1 MTLPHDRLPKL
12 SRRGMLAALAVG
24 AGSIG
29 LAACAPGDGLSGS
42 SEGTDG
48 TPVSRTSAT
57 PAAPPVLTVTS
68 AHGDSV
74 WPDDSLTI
82 TVANGTLQKVT
93 VTDPDGTEY
102 KGTLTGETW
111 KGDRNFWPN
120 KTYTVT
126 AEVLDKVKATQTLTH
141 KFTTFAA
148 DTIVYEPT
156 YATPNLGVGMP
167 VYIQFH
173 SAITDKSARAEIEK
187 HGTVT
192 TSPQQTGSWGWV
204 DNKILMWRP
213 QSYWQAGSTATVAL
227 QFGGLKVGDNL
238 YLADDSNYSISFGEA
253 HVMRVNLT
261 DQHMLVYQSDTQVR
275 DCPVSTG
282 LAGHETYTG
291 TKVIMEKF
299 ESMVMDSATYGVPA
313 TSAEGYKL
321 TVADCQR
328 VTWSGEFLHAAPWSV
343 AQQGISPASHGCTN
357 LSPTD
362 AAWLMTFSLI
372 GDPVEF
378 TGNFPGTNS
387 SAFQPDDGVGC
398 WTFSWDDWQQQ
409 SALA

>member
-1 MTLPHDRLPKL
+1 MTRPHDRLPRL

-24 AGSIG
+24 AGSAG
-29 LAACAPGDGLSGS
+29 LSACAPATSRGGDAA
-42 SEGTDG
+42 
-48 TPVSRTSAT
+48 TPVSHTSAT
-57 PAAPPVLTVTS
+57 PPVLTVTS
-68 AHGDSV
+68 THGDTV
-74 WPDDSLTI
+74 WPDDPLTI
-82 TVANGTLQKVT
+82 TVTNATVQKIT
-93 VTDPDGTEY
+93 VTDPDGTQY
-102 KGTLTGETW
+102 KGTLTGNTW
-111 KGDRNFWPN
+111 TGERNFWPN
-120 KTYTVT
+120 KTYTLT
-126 AEVLDKVKATQTLTH
+126 ADVLDTTKTTHTLTH
-141 KFTTFAA
+141 TFTTLAA

-167 VYIQFH
+167 VYIQFR
-173 SAITDKSARAEIEK
+173 SAITDKTARATIEK
-187 HGTVT
+187 HATVT
-192 TSPQQTGSWGWV
+192 TTPHQTGSWGWV

-213 QSYWQAGSTATVAL
+213 QDYWQAGSTATVTL
-227 QFGGLKVGDNL
+227 EFGGLRVGDGL
-238 YLADDSNYSISFGEA
+238 YLADDSTYTISFGQT
-253 HVMRVNLT
+253 HLMRVNLT
-261 DQHMLVYQSDTQVR
+261 DQHMLVYQSGTQVR

-282 LAGHETYTG
+282 QAGHETYTG

-299 ESMVMDSATYGVPA
+299 ASMVMDSATYGVPA

-321 TVADCQR
+321 TVANCQR

-343 AQQGISPASHGCTN
+343 AQQGTTPTSHGCTN

-387 SAFQPDDGVGC
+387 PAFQPDDGIGC
-398 WTFSWDDWQQQ
+398 WTYTWNDWQQQ